1 MFREPHDWA
10 HGPADDPF
18 EQWCEQ
24 CGLDPEADETI
35 NEWRGMTA
43 APDEPEIND
52 DY

>member
-1 MFREPHDWA
+1 MRREP
-10 HGPADDPF
+10 P
-18 EQWCEQ
+18 
-24 CGLDPEADETI
+24 LDPPEDAYSDWCDQWDLDPTADETI